1 MSYAVIRL
9 RGQTKLRHDH
19 KKTLES
25 LRLLKVNHAT
35 IVPETD
41 EYEGMLSKV
50 EHFVTYGEL
59 SPDTAEELLAERG
72 RVRGGDPLTDDY
84 VDENTEF
91 DDLGSLAEAL
101 ADGEADVAR
110 LNGVKPVF
118 RLAPAKGGFSNT
130 KRHVNEGGSLGY
142 RSEEINDLI
151 ERML

>member
-9 RGQTKLRHDH
+9 RGQTKLRHDQ

-59 SPDTAEELLAERG
+59 STDTAEQLLNERG
-72 RVRGGDPLTDDY
+72 RVRGGDPITGDHVAKATDYD
-84 VDENTEF
+84 
-91 DDLGSLAEAL
+91 
-101 ADGEADVAR
+101 DVAG
-110 LNGVKPVF
+110 LAQALVDGDADPADFDVIKPVF
-118 RLAPAKGGFSNT
+118 RLAPAEGGLANT
-130 KRHVNEGGSLGY
+130 KRHVNEGGSLGD
-142 RSEEINDLI
+142 RGDDINDLI

>member
-9 RGQTKLRHDH
+9 RGQTKLRHDQ

-59 SPDTAEELLAERG
+59 SPEMVEELLAERG
-72 RVRGGDPLTDDY
+72 RVGGGDPLTDEH
-84 VDENTEF
+84 VNENTKY
-91 DDLGSLAEAL
+91 DDREGLAEAL
-101 ADGEADVAR
+101 VDDDVDVGRLDGI
-110 LNGVKPVF
+110 KPVF
-118 RLAPAKGGFSNT
+118 RLAPAKGGLSNT

-142 RSEEINDLI
+142 RGEEIDDLI